1 MGPPVERASELVQMP
16 LAASG
21 TATLALISCSI
32 WLDSLT
38 VPAYCAILSAAL
50 LLIPPLKGI
59 AFGEKKSYVQS
70 EDPAE
75 ASAEAERNFSFGSL
89 VDSVGSVPIVLYRSV
104 QLLDVLALLVLSVI
118 GPLHYST
125 PYRPIVGPF
134 SFIDIVQVA
143 LYIYL
148 SILGGI
154 SLLASTRVN
163 VRAFVHLS
171 SILAIAWGVYLYR
184 DVWPLATV
192 DLSPQDE
199 AEGFLLWAKLALLTL
214 SGVIIPLNSPRK
226 YIPLDPK
233 DPLEPHPEQT
243 ASLLSLLIYLYME
256 PTIWLAWR
264 LPRLTFDM
272 LSPLPDY
279 DHLKNLVGRTFPRL
293 DPMRSK
299 SRQHIA
305 LQFVRVFWVEV
316 CNLAAMSIT
325 AVVAAFAAPISINQ
339 LLKYL
344 ESGREEAHIRP
355 WFWIALF
362 FSGKVFKDLSDLWF
376 LYYESRLSIRIQA
389 VITELV
395 FEHALRVRMEA
406 DTSDSVT
413 ATPSSVST
421 EAVTSDN
428 ASHDGPEGDGSLE
441 GEESNAGDAPDSAT
455 ASSSTAVPPSTT
467 SSIKGKGKEKS
478 SSESGSTAPPAATP
492 APSEM
497 PESKT
502 GASEHL
508 IGRINNLVSSD
519 LSNLE
524 YVGTFAV
531 FISVESPFQVILCM
545 VFLYQILGWSALVG
559 LATMLITLPLP
570 GYVTKHIQ
578 GSQREKM
585 KRTDAR
591 VQTVT
596 EMMNVIRMIKLFGWE
611 PRVSAQLDK
620 KREEEL
626 VWVRKNKLL
635 SLSINLCNYM
645 LPILIMLTT
654 FFTYAS
660 ATVIMKEKLTASRV
674 FSAMSVFDMLRID
687 LHASFFFIPQLIQAK
702 VSLERIAEFLRNT
715 ELIDKYDK
723 AEESGN
729 TEIFA
734 TDVPEERKGVIGIR
748 HASFTW
754 SKEALPSQTPGGTRK
769 RAFVLHID
777 DEVIFQRGKINLIVG
792 PTGAGKTSLL
802 MALLGE
808 MHYIPAGPDSFVS
821 LPREGGI
828 AYAAQESWVQNE
840 TIRNNILFGAP
851 YDEVRY
857 KKVLHQCALE
867 RDLSLFDAG
876 DQTEVGEKGITLSGG
891 QKARITLARAVYSY
905 AEILLLDDIL
915 AALDVHTSKWIVE
928 KCIKGE
934 LLQGRTI
941 ILVTHNVALASPVA
955 DFVVDMGSDG
965 RILSQGTLESALERD
980 SKLLKEI
987 KEEQKEFEKAEDE
1000 VDSEKPEDATARQN
1014 AGKLVVAE
1022 EVEEGH
1028 VGWSALSLYL
1038 ANMSKRPVLF
1048 WLIYM
1053 SGHIVRHF
1061 ISNFQTWY
1069 LGYWAAQY
1077 ETHPPEEVSVGHY
1090 LTIYTALVAAGMA
1103 AAAFCVF
1110 YYVFGSVRAARIVH
1124 KELVTS
1130 VLGTTLRWLDKT
1142 PTARIITRCTVDI
1155 QTLDTRFARTAE
1167 LLVEVSIFMLLKML
1181 AVVLFS
1187 PIFIIPAAMV
1197 AIAGGLCGHVFMR
1210 AQLSVKREM
1219 SNYKAPVLSHFGAA
1233 VGGITSVRA
1242 YGAEE
1247 AFKAEAYSR
1256 IDRYSRVAVTHEN
1269 LNRWLSARIDF
1280 IGTLFATSL
1289 ALYLTYAARL
1299 SASDAGF
1306 SLNMAAA
1313 FSGVIFQAIRVF
1325 NDFEISGNSLER
1337 IQQYL
1342 LIEQE
1347 PKPTPEGVPPAY
1359 WPASGHLEVDK
1370 LSARYSPE
1378 GPKVLHDVTFE
1389 VASGERVGIVGRTGS
1404 GKSSLTLALL
1414 RCILTE
1420 GHVRYDGLETEK
1432 INLDALRSN
1441 ITIIP
1446 QVPELLSGTLRQN
1459 LDPFSEHDDAVLNDA
1474 LRSAG
1479 LFNLQDENDQSR
1491 ITLDTEIA
1499 GGGANLSVG
1508 QRQILALARA
1518 IVRRSKLLILD
1529 EATSAI
1535 DYETDSIIQTSLRTE
1550 LGKDVTLLTVAH
1562 RLQTIMDADKI
1573 MVLDAGRIVEFG
1585 KPSEL
1590 LKNETGMLRALVDE
1604 SGDREKLYE
1613 MAMGASSS

>member
-1 MGPPVERASELVQMP
+1 MGPPAEWFSKIAQTP
-16 LAASG
+16 LTASG
-21 TATLALISCSI
+21 ATLASISST

-38 VPAYCAILSAAL
+38 IPAYCAILSAVLFLA
-50 LLIPPLKGI
+50 PSLKGI
-59 AFGEKKSYVQS
+59 ARKQKSYVDS
-70 EDPAE
+70 GDPGE
-75 ASAEAERNFSFGSL
+75 PSAEAESPSLHNSSLSRL
-89 VDSVGSVPIVLYRSV
+89 VDSVGSVTIVFYRLV
-104 QLLDVLALLVLSVI
+104 QLLDVLALLILSVL
-118 GPLHYST
+118 GPVHHDALYK
-125 PYRPIVGPF
+125 PVVGPF
-134 SFIDIVQVA
+134 SFVDVAQVA

-148 SILGGI
+148 CILGCV

-163 VRAFVHLS
+163 FRAFVHLS
-171 SILAIAWGVYLYR
+171 SVLALVWGVYLYR

-192 DLSPQDE
+192 DLSPRDE
-199 AEGFLLWAKLALLTL
+199 AEGSFLWAKLGLLTL
-214 SGVIIPLNSPRK
+214 GGVMIPLISPRK

-243 ASLLSLLIYLYME
+243 ASLLSLLIYWYME
-256 PTIWLAWR
+256 PTVWLAWR

-299 SRQHIA
+299 SRRHIA
-305 LQFVRVFWVEV
+305 LEFIRVFGVEV

-325 AVVAAFAAPISINQ
+325 AVAAAFAAPISINQ

-344 ESGREEAHIRP
+344 ESGREEVHIRP

-362 FSGKVFKDLSDLWF
+362 FFGRIFKDLSDLWF
-376 LYYESRLSIRIQA
+376 MYYQSRLSIRIQA

-395 FEHALRVRMEA
+395 FEHALRVRMKA
-406 DTSDSVT
+406 DTSDSST

-421 EAVTSDN
+421 AVVTPDN
-428 ASHDGPEGDGSLE
+428 ASQNGIEGAQSLE
-441 GEESNAGDAPDSAT
+441 SGENDTGDVAHSAT
-455 ASSSTAVPPSTT
+455 ASSSTAVPPSAT

-478 SSESGSTAPPAATP
+478 ASESGSTAPPAATP

-502 GASEHL
+502 GANKHL
-508 IGRINNLVSSD
+508 VGRINNLVSSD
-519 LSNLE
+519 LSSLE
-524 YVGTFAV
+524 NIGMFAV
-531 FISVESPFQVILCM
+531 FVSVESPFQVILCM
-545 VFLYQILGWSALVG
+545 IFLYQILGWSALVG

-570 GYVTKHIQ
+570 GYITKHIQ

-611 PRVSAQLDK
+611 PRIAAQLDK

-654 FFTYAS
+654 FFTY
-660 ATVIMKEKLTASRV
+660 TVIMKQELTASRV

-687 LHASFFFIPQLIQAK
+687 LHASFFIIPQLIQAK
-702 VSLERIAEFLRNT
+702 VSLERIADFLRNT
-715 ELIDKYDK
+715 ELIDKYDQD
-723 AEESGN
+723 AERGHA
-729 TEIFA
+729 EIFP
-734 TDVPEERKGVIGIR
+734 TEVSEERKEVIGIR

-777 DEVIFQRGKINLIVG
+777 DEVIFQRGKINMIVG

-808 MHYIPAGPDSFVS
+808 MHYIPADPDSFVS
-821 LPREGGI
+821 LPRERGI

-857 KKVLHQCALE
+857 NKVLHQCALK

-891 QKARITLARAVYSY
+891 QKARITLARAVYSS

-928 KCIKGE
+928 KCFKGE

-941 ILVTHNVALASPVA
+941 ILVTHNVALVSPVA

-965 RILSQGTLESALERD
+965 RILSQGTLASALERD
-980 SKLLKEI
+980 SDLLQVI
-987 KEEQKEFEKAEDE
+987 KEEQKEVEKAEDE
-1000 VDSEKPEDATARQN
+1000 VDPEKPEEAAAKQN

-1022 EVEEGH
+1022 EVEDGH

-1053 SGHIVRHF
+1053 SGHIVRHV

-1090 LTIYTALVAAGMA
+1090 LTVYTALVAAGMA

-1142 PTARIITRCTVDI
+1142 PTARIIARCTVDI

-1590 LKNETGMLRALVDE
+1590 LKNEKGMLRALVDE